1 MGIYKSLNT
10 YRSSL
15 SVSTCSIGLWTL
27 TIGCDITNNS
37 ELLLSTSCRH
47 DLVPEVQIITSMKG
61 ICLASWHT
69 DHRFQRTLVLYEK
82 IKAFCLVN
90 DFCKTFFSPK
100 ISSLDSTIEIND
112 SELDFTRNK
121 LYKYRFIIHS
131 RRK

>member
-1 MGIYKSLNT
+1 MGVYKSLNT

-15 SVSTCSIGLWTL
+15 SVSTCTIGLWTL
-27 TIGCDITNNS
+27 SIGCDITNNS

-47 DLVPEVQIITSMKG
+47 DLVPEVQVITSMNS

-69 DHRFQRTLVLYEK
+69 DYRFQRTLVLYEK
-82 IKAFCLVN
+82 NKAFCLVN
-90 DFCKTFFSPK
+90 DLSKIFLSFK
-100 ISSLDSTIEIND
+100 ISSLDSTTEIHD
-112 SELDFTRNK
+112 SKLDFTRIK

>member
-15 SVSTCSIGLWTL
+15 SSSTCSIGLWTL
-27 TIGCDITNNS
+27 SIGCDKTNNS

-47 DLVPEVQIITSMKG
+47 DLVPEVQVITSMKG

-82 IKAFCLVN
+82 TKAFCLVN
-90 DFCKTFFSPK
+90 NLFFCLLK
-100 ISSLDSTIEIND
+100 ISSLDSTLEIHD
-112 SELDFTRNK
+112 RKLDFT
-121 LYKYRFIIHS
+121 
-131 RRK
+131 